1 MIIVC
6 KTTLKFI
13 SSEIKF
19 VNLTVGKHYIALT
32 DMYDADMMV
41 EVVDDAGEKCWYPKN
56 NFYILQ
62 NYREYKLK
70 QLGI

>member
-41 EVVDDAGEKCWYPKN
+41 EVVDDAGDKLWYPKN